1 LLLLLLSL
9 LFVLAMPTRNEK
21 PNRST
26 IRAVRCHRF
35 ACVEGKSSSTRTD
48 PQHDEHGRRDKRA
61 TRAARFQRRLPRALR
76 LKDCLS
82 LDRIPFPS
90 EQLIATNTSTTETR
104 VLIHTEYA
112 GIQYPDALQA
122 QGLYQVKPRLPYV
135 PGMDVVG
142 IVTKVIPPRTRT
154 TSVEKSE
161 HRPKSPT
168 IQPGDRVLAVMMDN
182 GGTGGL
188 SEVVVAPLKHV
199 HKLPAV
205 APQGC
210 PVRSCA
216 VFANVGR
223 NYYAAYHALVE
234 VGFLLPKDPKHNSNK
249 IVLVTGA
256 SGGVGMATI
265 ELAKAMGCGLVIAG
279 VGSPSK
285 RDGPTSVGADAVFC
299 YGRSKAERKQ
309 FRKQVVGMTMA
320 HAVNGTGTS
329 ASKSTSISKSI
340 GASSTGGVDL
350 VVDVVMG
357 DLFEEALVGCL
368 KPLGTIAMVG
378 FAAGQKPIRPGIL
391 LVKEARVAGSI
402 WGQVALEASEDSN
415 DNKYR
420 RMVENIL
427 GYFASGAIRGRVDRI
442 VPLSNFIEAFEV
454 FEENR
459 GRGNTVVSF
468 VDEESG
474 KGIGTTRSRL

>member
-1 LLLLLLSL
+1 MS
-9 LFVLAMPTRNEK
+9 AHNKRPTA
-21 PNRST
+21 

-35 ACVEGKSSSTRTD
+35 ACVEEKSTDQKDNESFKIGEKRAQATTRT
-48 PQHDEHGRRDKRA
+48 
-61 TRAARFQRRLPRALR
+61 RFQRRLPKALR

-82 LDRIPFPS
+82 LDHLPYPS
-90 EQLIATNTSTTETR
+90 DHAVDNKTRETR
-104 VLIHTEYA
+104 VLIRTEYV

-142 IVTKVIPPRTRT
+142 IVTKVIPPENRGKETENYSNGR
-154 TSVEKSE
+154 
-161 HRPKSPT
+161 T
-168 IQPGDRVLAVMMDN
+168 IQPGDRVLAVLMDF

-188 SEVVVAPLKHV
+188 SEIVVASLKHV
-199 HKLPAV
+199 HKLPAH
-205 APQGC
+205 AEPQSY
-210 PVRSCA
+210 PVQSAA
-216 VFANVGR
+216 VFANIGR
-223 NYYAAYHALVE
+223 NYFAAYHALVE
-234 VGFLLPKDPKHNSNK
+234 VGYIRPNDPEHNSNK
-249 IVLVTGA
+249 VVLVTGA

-265 ELAKAMGCGLVIAG
+265 ELAKAMGCRIIAG

-285 RDGPTSVGADAVFC
+285 RNGPASVGADAVFS

-309 FRKQVVGMTMA
+309 FRKQVLGMTR
-320 HAVNGTGTS
+320 
-329 ASKSTSISKSI
+329 ST
-340 GASSTGGVDL
+340 GASSFGGVDL

-368 KPLGTIAMVG
+368 KPLGTIALVG

-402 WGQVALEASEDSN
+402 WGHVALEASEDSS

-420 RMVENIL
+420 RMVETIL

-442 VPLSNFIEAFEV
+442 VPLSNFIEAFEI

-468 VDEESG
+468 ADHLGDGRENG
-474 KGIGTTRSRL
+474 QATTRSRL